1 MSSPGSKPAVP
12 NTVRRANSLPQPA
25 RIVMAGFSRTVGG
38 AELENHRHALGELT
52 GMSLRL

>member
-1 MSSPGSKPAVP
+1 MSSPGLKRAVP
-12 NTVRRANSLPQPA
+12 NTVRRANSVPQPA
-25 RIVMAGFSRTVGG
+25 RIVMAGFSQTVGV